1 MSIKEESIKIKDMKN
16 EVYGID
22 MESGISRLMGNEEK
36 FKNLLLKFAKNQEET
51 LDKLKDFMEEE
62 QNKEQLA
69 KTLHQLKGVS
79 GNVSALKLYAMA
91 KNLHEK
97 SGEVTK
103 EQIKELYEEL
113 DHIIKDINNKVYIE
127 KKKFGN
133 KDVLKTLQE
142 IKELCELFNPEA
154 AKKFETIK
162 EPLGSMFEEELLDNI
177 EKSLSRYSFEEAA
190 QKVEKILVDLQ
201 S

>member
-1 MSIKEESIKIKDMKN
+1 
-16 EVYGID
+16 
-22 MESGISRLMGNEEK
+22 
-36 FKNLLLKFAKNQEET
+36 
-51 LDKLKDFMEEE
+51 
-62 QNKEQLA
+62 
-69 KTLHQLKGVS
+69 
-79 GNVSALKLYAMA
+79 
-91 KNLHEK
+91 
-97 SGEVTK
+97 VTK

-133 KDVLKTLQE
+133 KDILKTLQE
-142 IKELCELFNPEA
+142 IKELSELFNPEA